1 MLVVV
6 PGPWITCPDNV
17 IVTLSPGANTA
28 DVSASLGS
36 PSSNQP
42 PERITMEPE
51 KYNANL
57 IFPAGTTILTYTA
70 TNQIGTTAQCQIAVI
85 VQGISDQ

>member
-1 MLVVV
+1 
-6 PGPWITCPDNV
+6 
-17 IVTLSPGANTA
+17 
-28 DVSASLGS
+28 
-36 PSSNQP
+36 
-42 PERITMEPE
+42 MEPE

>member
-1 MLVVV
+1 
-6 PGPWITCPDNV
+6 
-17 IVTLSPGANTA
+17 
-28 DVSASLGS
+28 
-36 PSSNQP
+36 
-42 PERITMEPE
+42 MEPE

-57 IFPAGTTILTYTA
+57 IFPAGTTILTYMA